1 MSTPTIVLLVI
12 LAVLLVTV
20 VVLYFLGKKMTKKKE
35 EQDAQ
40 MAAVAQ
46 TIPMLV
52 IDKKKM
58 KLSESGLPQAVL
70 DQTPKM
76 MRRSKMPVVKA
87 KVGPR
92 VTTFLCDAEIFEQ
105 IPVKQ
110 QIKATVSGLYITG
123 VRGLRGPLEKPQTK
137 KKKGFRAKLQ
147 EKYNEASAQ
156 LEAEK
161 SAKAESKKK
170 KK

>member
-1 MSTPTIVLLVI
+1 MSTPMIVLLVT
-12 LAVLLVTV
+12 LAVLIIVM
-20 VVLYFLGKKMTKKKE
+20 VVLYFLGKRMQKKKE

-46 TIPMLV
+46 TIPLLV
-52 IDKKKM
+52 IDKRKM

-87 KVGPR
+87 KVGPK

-123 VRGLRGPLEKPQTK
+123 IKGMRGPLETVPR
-137 KKKGFRAKLQ
+137 KKGFMAKIR
-147 EKYNEASAQ
+147 EKAGM
-156 LEAEK
+156 
-161 SAKAESKKK
+161 
-170 KK
+170 

>member
-1 MSTPTIVLLVI
+1 MSTPMIVLLVV
-12 LAVLLVTV
+12 LAVLIIAM
-20 VVLYFLGKKMTKKKE
+20 VVLYFLGKKMQKKKE

-58 KLSESGLPQAVL
+58 KLSEAGLPQAVL
-70 DQTPKM
+70 DQTPKL

-87 KVGPR
+87 KVGPK

-110 QIKATVSGLYITG
+110 QVKATVSGLYITAVKG
-123 VRGLRGPLEKPQTK
+123 MRGSLETVP
-137 KKKGFRAKLQ
+137 KKKGFMAKLK
-147 EKYNEASAQ
+147 EKAGM
-156 LEAEK
+156 
-161 SAKAESKKK
+161 
-170 KK
+170 

>member
-1 MSTPTIVLLVI
+1 MSTPMIVLLVVLVVLI
-12 LAVLLVTV
+12 AVMVG
-20 VVLYFLGKKMTKKKE
+20 LYFLGKKMQKKKE

-40 MAAVAQ
+40 MAAIAQ
-46 TIPMLV
+46 TIPLLV

-87 KVGPR
+87 KVGAK
-92 VTTFLCDAEIFEQ
+92 VMTFLCDGEIFDQ

-123 VRGLRGPLEKPQTK
+123 IKGMRGPLETAP
-137 KKKGFRAKLQ
+137 KKKGFMAKLKQ
-147 EKYNEASAQ
+147 
-156 LEAEK
+156 
-161 SAKAESKKK
+161 KAGM
-170 KK
+170 

>member
-1 MSTPTIVLLVI
+1 MSTPMIVLLVI
-12 LAVLLVTV
+12 LAVLIAVAV
-20 VVLYFLGKKMTKKKE
+20 GLYFWGKKMMKRKE

-46 TIPMLV
+46 TVPMLV

-76 MRRSKMPVVKA
+76 MRRSKMPIVKA
-87 KVGPR
+87 KVGPK
-92 VTTFLCDAEIFEQ
+92 VTTFLCDAEIFDQ

-110 QIKATVSGLYITG
+110 QVKATVSGLYITG
-123 VRGLRGPLEKPQTK
+123 IKGIRGPLEAPP
-137 KKKGFRAKLQ
+137 KKKGFIAKLK
-147 EKYNEASAQ
+147 EKAGM
-156 LEAEK
+156 
-161 SAKAESKKK
+161 
-170 KK
+170 

>member
-1 MSTPTIVLLVI
+1 MSTPMIVVLVI
-12 LAVLLVTV
+12 VAVLIVV
-20 VVLYFLGKKMTKKKE
+20 AVVLYFLGKKMMKKKE

-46 TIPMLV
+46 TIPLLV

-87 KVGPR
+87 KVGPK
-92 VTTFLCDAEIFEQ
+92 VTTFLCDAEIFDQ

-110 QIKATVSGLYITG
+110 QVKATVSGRYITG
-123 VRGLRGPLEKPQTK
+123 IKGMRGPLETVP
-137 KKKGFRAKLQ
+137 KKKGFMAKLK
-147 EKYNEASAQ
+147 EKAGM
-156 LEAEK
+156 
-161 SAKAESKKK
+161 
-170 KK
+170 

>member
-1 MSTPTIVLLVI
+1 MSTPMIVLLVI
-12 LAVLLVTV
+12 LAVLIVV
-20 VVLYFLGKKMTKKKE
+20 AVVLYFLGKKMMKKKE

-46 TIPMLV
+46 TIPLLV

-87 KVGPR
+87 KVGPK
-92 VTTFLCDAEIFEQ
+92 VTTFLCDAEIFDQ

-110 QIKATVSGLYITG
+110 QVKATVSGLYITG
-123 VRGLRGPLEKPQTK
+123 IKGMRGPLETVP
-137 KKKGFRAKLQ
+137 KKKGFIEVCPR
-147 EKYNEASAQ
+147 E
-156 LEAEK
+156 
-161 SAKAESKKK
+161 
-170 KK
+170 

>member
-12 LAVLLVTV
+12 LVVLVAVMVA
-20 VVLYFLGKKMTKKKE
+20 LYFLGRRMQKKKE

-46 TIPMLV
+46 TIPLLV

-70 DQTPKM
+70 EQTPKM

-87 KVGPR
+87 KVGPK
-92 VTTFLCDAEIFEQ
+92 VTTFLCDGEIFEQ

-123 VRGLRGPLEKPQTK
+123 IKGMRGPLETVP
-137 KKKGFRAKLQ
+137 KKKGFMAKLK
-147 EKYNEASAQ
+147 EKAGM
-156 LEAEK
+156 
-161 SAKAESKKK
+161 
-170 KK
+170 

>member
-1 MSTPTIVLLVI
+1 MSTPMIVLLVI
-12 LAVLLVTV
+12 LVVLIIAM
-20 VVLYFLGKKMTKKKE
+20 VVLYFLGKKMQKKRE

-40 MAAVAQ
+40 MAAIAQ
-46 TIPMLV
+46 TIPLLV

-58 KLSESGLPQAVL
+58 KLVDSGLPQAVL

-87 KVGPR
+87 KVGAK
-92 VTTFLCDAEIFEQ
+92 VMTFLCDNEIFEQ

-123 VRGLRGPLEKPQTK
+123 VKGMRKPLETVP
-137 KKKGFRAKLQ
+137 KKKGFMAKLKQ
-147 EKYNEASAQ
+147 
-156 LEAEK
+156 
-161 SAKAESKKK
+161 KAGM
-170 KK
+170 

>member
-1 MSTPTIVLLVI
+1 MSTPVIVLLVI
-12 LAVLLVTV
+12 LAVLIIAM
-20 VVLYFLGKKMTKKKE
+20 VVLYFLGKKMQKKKD

-46 TIPMLV
+46 TIPLLI

-70 DQTPKM
+70 AQAPKM

-87 KVGPR
+87 KVGAKI
-92 VTTFLCDAEIFEQ
+92 TTFLCDAEIFEQ

-110 QIKATVSGLYITG
+110 QVKATVSGLYITG
-123 VRGLRGPLEKPQTK
+123 IQGMRGPLETAPR
-137 KKKGFRAKLQ
+137 KKGFMAKLK
-147 EKYNEASAQ
+147 EKAGM
-156 LEAEK
+156 
-161 SAKAESKKK
+161 
-170 KK
+170 

>member
-1 MSTPTIVLLVI
+1 MSTPMIVLLVI
-12 LAVLLVTV
+12 LAVLIVAM
-20 VVLYFLGKKMTKKKE
+20 VVLYFLGKKMQKRKE

-46 TIPMLV
+46 TIPLLV

-58 KLSESGLPQAVL
+58 KLVDAGLPQAVL

-87 KVGPR
+87 KVGPK
-92 VTTFLCDAEIFEQ
+92 VMTFLCDNEIYEQ

-123 VRGLRGPLEKPQTK
+123 IKGMRGPLEAVPH
-137 KKKGFRAKLQ
+137 KKGFMAKLK
-147 EKYNEASAQ
+147 EKAGM
-156 LEAEK
+156 
-161 SAKAESKKK
+161 
-170 KK
+170 

>member
-1 MSTPTIVLLVI
+1 MSTPMIVLLVI
-12 LAVLLVTV
+12 LAVLIVTA
-20 VVLYFLGKKMTKKKE
+20 VVLYFLGKKMMKRKE

-58 KLSESGLPQAVL
+58 KLSESGLPQAIL
-70 DQTPKM
+70 EQTPKM
-76 MRRSKMPVVKA
+76 MRRSKMPIVKA
-87 KVGPR
+87 KVGPK
-92 VTTFLCDAEIFEQ
+92 VTTFLCDTEIFEQ

-123 VRGLRGPLEKPQTK
+123 IKGMRGPLETVPR
-137 KKKGFRAKLQ
+137 KKGFMAKLK
-147 EKYNEASAQ
+147 EKAGM
-156 LEAEK
+156 
-161 SAKAESKKK
+161 
-170 KK
+170 